1 MPRGAARSR
10 DSLQHGGQHWKSQ
23 QPPNAPAGSQAAGR
37 ELAELWAAPCSLSPG
52 ILGQEGEP
60 QRTATTRAEGRAAV
74 GRWLC
79 ALFAQVPSAQ
89 RCSLPTP
96 PVAARKTP
104 TPRWS
109 CFPLLAAR
117 CRAPSAG
124 SASLQQRWRGTAAPV
139 GSEGPPPSSPSAMIC
154 RERLSPTALWGRDR
168 AFSGLWCSSH
178 QPHVV

>member
-1 MPRGAARSR
+1 MPYLLRWVLGEVGTRHGAAM
-10 DSLQHGGQHWKSQ
+10 GA
-23 QPPNAPAGSQAAGR
+23 QPHA
-37 ELAELWAAPCSLSPG
+37 LARPFFPPPSP
-52 ILGQEGEP
+52 
-60 QRTATTRAEGRAAV
+60 
-74 GRWLC
+74 
-79 ALFAQVPSAQ
+79 QVPSAQ

-139 GSEGPPPSSPSAMIC
+139 GSEGPPPFLPLSNDLQRETQPHRAMGQGPGILQSVVLIPSAP
-154 RERLSPTALWGRDR
+154 RGLSPPQAQERTEGR
-168 AFSGLWCSSH
+168 SH
-178 QPHVV
+178 VAAGPVCTTEQSELDQ